1 MNDEMSQNP
10 GDARHDA
17 EQESL
22 ARPKPFVSDAEVY
35 PLGHGAR
42 QVQLSFGP
50 KSGRPTPDEALWDE
64 IRDRSSALAFAE
76 YATFID
82 SVLSDPIP
90 ASTGF
95 ESGLE
100 VAREA
105 DARHSDALR
114 NDTVRKLKAGLRTN
128 LFGPDA
134 YLLLKLATEQFLIHT
149 ACDPS
154 PEFLASGY
162 LQSLGPNGKTLP
174 YLKLIRER
182 LRSVPVGR
190 AGRLSLGADDAGYAL
205 SASRL
210 FSPCFVEPIWSYW
223 HEQGMLVQ
231 TINLICLRFQNIRYG
246 EGRDPLA
253 NFALDPL
260 RPLSNLLWGYL
271 QDEPQRLSR
280 IRREHHYYESY
291 NLMLGGRS
299 RRDLRAAEGRS
310 KFLPAFH
317 ELLYQAHLFFRDD
330 DIATVQADAF
340 PMLNALRELHF
351 VLAEGMHNQFGD
363 LPSQARIEMLIQQY
377 LLARPEIREF
387 LRGRVMVPYPEPWMD
402 CVDTMKTL
410 QGWSDVP
417 VMYFNEL
424 GVTAEQL
431 LLSVRFAD
439 WSTQSSSSTDSAA
452 NWARRFRSVI
462 QRYTY
467 AYRMATN
474 IDLAVDR
481 VEVQSAALRSGQP
494 PIRMR
499 GGSGVATAI
508 ARPLDEE
515 DAFDQLPP
523 ANQRAL
529 PNVTGA
535 TGISRSVDRARRR
548 L

>member
-1 MNDEMSQNP
+1 
-10 GDARHDA
+10 
-17 EQESL
+17 
-22 ARPKPFVSDAEVY
+22 
-35 PLGHGAR
+35 
-42 QVQLSFGP
+42 
-50 KSGRPTPDEALWDE
+50 
-64 IRDRSSALAFAE
+64 
-76 YATFID
+76 
-82 SVLSDPIP
+82 
-90 ASTGF
+90 
-95 ESGLE
+95 
-100 VAREA
+100 
-105 DARHSDALR
+105 
-114 NDTVRKLKAGLRTN
+114 
-128 LFGPDA
+128 
-134 YLLLKLATEQFLIHT
+134 
-149 ACDPS
+149 
-154 PEFLASGY
+154 
-162 LQSLGPNGKTLP
+162 
-174 YLKLIRER
+174 
-182 LRSVPVGR
+182 
-190 AGRLSLGADDAGYAL
+190 
-205 SASRL
+205 
-210 FSPCFVEPIWSYW
+210 
-223 HEQGMLVQ
+223 
-231 TINLICLRFQNIRYG
+231 
-246 EGRDPLA
+246 
-253 NFALDPL
+253 
-260 RPLSNLLWGYL
+260 
-271 QDEPQRLSR
+271 
-280 IRREHHYYESY
+280 
-291 NLMLGGRS
+291 
-299 RRDLRAAEGRS
+299 
-310 KFLPAFH
+310 
-317 ELLYQAHLFFRDD
+317 
-330 DIATVQADAF
+330 
-340 PMLNALRELHF
+340 MLNALRELHF

-499 GGSGVATAI
+499 VGSGVATAI